1 MVHVLDFRFPVQ
13 YVIRPNSDFRGFA
26 GNITSGTIMPGEE
39 IIALPSGILNAQTY
53 HDFQLEAEGLQ
64 NRSRYHEVPTDILL
78 RI

>member
-26 GNITSGTIMPGEE
+26 GKITSGTIMPREE
-39 IIALPSGILNAQTY
+39 IIALPSILNAQTY

-64 NRSRYHEVPTDILL
+64 NRSRYHEVPTEILP